1 MCPQV
6 RQSQP
11 APSPFQPSQPSQPC
25 RASVAGAVA
34 VTYARLLATPPDVPP
49 MRDPREH
56 VRSKSK
62 KGFEGTVQE
71 KTPLFCKR
79 WSICG
84 TVGGRAGDE
93 PGGTH
98 VIRWPRADACAGRC
112 VWRAHACAEL
122 LHPSAFGFYP
132 SFPFF
137 YFSIFFKPPPWHPP
151 STSPTGSA
159 YPLVQKLLWDRLV
172 QSPPYNSVY
181 IFYLNILNG
190 IYGNFFIIFDH
201 FSPISHRFLSSTSTS

>member
-137 YFSIFFKPPPWHPP
+137 YFSIFLNLHHGILPQHRQQDLLTPWCRSCCGTGWSNRRRTTL
-151 STSPTGSA
+151 ST
-159 YPLVQKLLWDRLV
+159 
-172 QSPPYNSVY
+172 
-181 IFYLNILNG
+181 
-190 IYGNFFIIFDH
+190 
-201 FSPISHRFLSSTSTS
+201 SSTSTS